1 MKGISRK
8 TETFIDDRPVQNR
21 VLESPVEKQKQHKL
35 FVLGMTENVPYR
47 QSPRVHGSVKHE
59 LSDNFKNLNRVEL
72 EFLKCASTRHS
83 FIASYFN
90 HFGFDVKT
98 IDGLEGM
105 WKRREDIMEYEATK
119 SDVKASK
126 KKPKAK

>member
-1 MKGISRK
+1 MKGIVRK
-8 TETFIDDRPVQNR
+8 TETFIDDRPS
-21 VLESPVEKQKQHKL
+21 LEQPVEKPLKHKL
-35 FVLGMTENVPYR
+35 IVLGTENVPYK
-47 QSPRVHGSVKHE
+47 QSPRKHGAVKHE
-59 LSDNFKNLNRVEL
+59 LSKQFKNLNRVEL

-119 SDVKASK
+119 SDIKASK
-126 KKPKAK
+126 KKPKSK